1 MRLDKIIATAG
12 RVAKPVLIVAAVLYL
27 LIDALVLPLV
37 RWIVRPLARL
47 PVYERIAAWLAVQ
60 SPYVALALL
69 LVPLVILEPV
79 KPVGLYLIATR
90 RVTAGLAVLLLGEL
104 IKLVL
109 VERLYHI
116 CLPKLLLIPAF
127 AWGYRTVTRWLM
139 LIRETRAVRV
149 AMRAIDRVR
158 AVMREVRHAIKPET
172 S

>member
-1 MRLDKIIATAG
+1 MKLDKIIAAAG
-12 RVAKPVLIVAAVLYL
+12 RVAKPVLIVAAILYL

-47 PVYERIAAWLAVQ
+47 PVYERIAAWLAVR
-60 SPYVALALL
+60 SPDAALALL

-90 RVTAGLAVLLLGEL
+90 RVTTGLVVLVLGEL
-104 IKLVL
+104 LKLVL

-116 CLPKLLLIPAF
+116 CLPKLLMIPAF
-127 AWGYRTVTRWLM
+127 AWGYRVVTRWLM
-139 LIRETRAVRV
+139 LIRETRAVRA
-149 AMRAIDRVR
+149 AMRAIDRARAAVR
-158 AVMREVRHAIKPET
+158 AVMRAIKPET

>member
-1 MRLDKIIATAG
+1 MKFDKIIATVG

-79 KPVGLYLIATR
+79 KPVGLYLIATQR
-90 RVTAGLAVLLLGEL
+90 ATTGLVILVLGEL
-104 IKLVL
+104 VKLVL

-116 CLPKLLLIPAF
+116 CLPKLLMIPTF
-127 AWGYRTVTRWLM
+127 AWGYRTVMRWLM
-139 LIRETRAVRV
+139 LVRETRAVRA
-149 AMRAIDRVR
+149 AMRAVDRAK
-158 AVMREVRHAIKPET
+158 AVVREVRRAIKPET